1 MASKYYCRIY
11 RFTPYI
17 KCFKKMKIIDKYLS
31 KTFLKSLMIATIVFL
46 TIICITYIFD
56 RIDVVFRNKAPIPV
70 FLVSLLYSL
79 PSWISLIFPVA
90 ALLATLFSIG
100 ELSRN
105 NEISALRTSGMSILT
120 ISKPIIIIGLL
131 LTFFFIFFNNTIL
144 IKSNRIFNK
153 IWSYEI
159 SKHKEKTN
167 KEEFNIVQIEKDSIF
182 SARIIDGENQKITGL
197 ILLKFDDKL
206 NIISKITSKHAI
218 WKDGYLELNNASIGN
233 LNEKVF
239 EIKKYASAKIQFE
252 KKPSE
257 FINIKK
263 NPNEMSYKEI
273 SSLISRL
280 NKSGIPS
287 HQETLHKYS
296 KIAKPFAIL
305 IMVVLGIPF
314 AIKTAKTAKI
324 FSFTISIF
332 TGFVYWGMV
341 SIGFALG
348 MNNTLNPF
356 FAAWIPNIIFL
367 ILASYLIH
375 KTEK

>member
-1 MASKYYCRIY
+1 
-11 RFTPYI
+11 
-17 KCFKKMKIIDKYLS
+17 MKIIDKYLS